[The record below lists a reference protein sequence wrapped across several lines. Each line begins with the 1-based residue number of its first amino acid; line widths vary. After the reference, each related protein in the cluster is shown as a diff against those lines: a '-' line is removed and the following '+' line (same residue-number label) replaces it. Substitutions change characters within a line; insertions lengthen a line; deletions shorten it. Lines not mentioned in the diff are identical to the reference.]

1 MLQVIV
7 SVHAIQQQP
16 AIVVGPVQGKCLFKG
31 FPGFFHVATAKIAK
45 ADYIIGVGHVLSGK
59 VLIIN
64 HEFRIG
70 YSIIADSVKEHF
82 QFLFKHGNI
91 LFMIQLCLVEQPV
104 LHDYKYTPNKYRI
117 GQDAEHSNH
126 KYDPLCYALTV
137 KPVF

>member
-1 MLQVIV
+1 M
-7 SVHAIQQQP
+7 
-16 AIVVGPVQGKCLFKG
+16 
-31 FPGFFHVATAKIAK
+31 
-45 ADYIIGVGHVLSGK
+45 GHVLSGK

-91 LFMIQLCLVEQPV
+91 LFMIQLCLVEQLV

-117 GQDAEHSNH
+117 GQA
-126 KYDPLCYALTV
+126 DPDIKSYYTV
-137 KPVF
+137 FPGFLQVQGYLGKCNPVSADKTTLIPLFVILS